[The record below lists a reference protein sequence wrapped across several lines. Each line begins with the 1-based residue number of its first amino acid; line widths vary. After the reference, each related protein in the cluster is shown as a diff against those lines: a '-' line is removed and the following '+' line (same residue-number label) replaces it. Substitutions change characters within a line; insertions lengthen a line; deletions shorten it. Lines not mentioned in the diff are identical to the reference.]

1 MENCRGLFGEE
12 EKFDSSIFETGIV
25 DFLEAFGIVFNLV
38 RIFIFCNG
46 LFFFF
51 LFLQKYAF

>member
-1 MENCRGLFGEE
+1 MENCQGLFGEE
-12 EKFDSSIFETGIV
+12 EKFDSSIFEAGIV

>member
-1 MENCRGLFGEE
+1 MENCQGLFGEE
-12 EKFDSSIFETGIV
+12 EKFDSSIFEAGIV

-46 LFFFF
+46 LFFFYF
-51 LFLQKYAF
+51 CKSMHFK